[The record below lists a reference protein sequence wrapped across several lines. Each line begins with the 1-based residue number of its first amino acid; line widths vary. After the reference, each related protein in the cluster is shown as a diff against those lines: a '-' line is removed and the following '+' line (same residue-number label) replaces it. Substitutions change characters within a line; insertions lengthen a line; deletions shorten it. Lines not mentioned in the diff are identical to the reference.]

1 MQWMKIRVIR
11 AIRVQIKKTRIRC
24 LLYNEHESLE

>member
-1 MQWMKIRVIR
+1 MQWVKIRVIR
-11 AIRVQIKKTRIRC
+11 AIRVQIKKTRIMC